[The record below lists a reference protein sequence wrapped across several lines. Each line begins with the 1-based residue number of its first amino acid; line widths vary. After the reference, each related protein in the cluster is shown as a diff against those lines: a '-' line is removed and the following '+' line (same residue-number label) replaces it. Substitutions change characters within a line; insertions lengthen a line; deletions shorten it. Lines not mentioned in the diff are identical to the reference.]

1 MISPRQPPKDKAPP
15 PGELASLLEA
25 YKPAVGVFD
34 ELFDASGRVREA
46 YAPLMRSFE
55 ALGPAGL
62 ARRWEA
68 GRRLVQEQGITF
80 NTQGEGGGQS
90 RQWLLD
96 PVPLVISPAEWAHL
110 ERGLVQRATLIN
122 LVLADCYGPQNLL
135 RQGRI
140 PPGLLYAQPDFLRPC
155 VGIKPAGG
163 VFLNLYAADVGRSP
177 DGRWWVLSDRTQIP
191 TGAGYALENRIVT
204 SRTLPE
210 PFRDMNV
217 RRLAGFFRIMQRSL
231 AELSPRPGDQP
242 RVAVLTPGPFNETYF
257 EQAYLARYLGYS
269 LVEGQDL
276 VVRDERVWLRT
287 LSGLEPVDVLLRR
300 VDDDFCDPLEL
311 RNDSMLGVPGLTR
324 ALRAG
329 TVVLA
334 NMLGTG
340 ILQSPAFMAF
350 LPGLCREIM
359 GEELIIPSVATWW
372 CGQESAREHVLN
384 RLDELFVKPAFRTHS
399 AREQGLPPNALPRRE
414 LEERIRFQPHGFVA
428 QERIELATAPG
439 WVDGRLA
446 PRRYAL
452 RVCLTAANG
461 GYAAMPGGMGRVAAG
476 EGYGLI
482 TMQRGGSTK
491 DAWVT
496 DTAPVEEATLL
507 HGDGKPVELKRAGNN
522 LPSRVADCFY
532 WLGRYAER
540 ADSTLRL
547 LRATLARCEP
557 AGNIRAVAP
566 GLEPLVG
573 TLVHQGIIPKGHWL
587 DDGRPGAD
595 GTPAQDLE
603 AALIGAVFDQD
614 RQGSL
619 RSVLERVSSLALV
632 MRDRL
637 STDTFRVARS
647 LVEPIVEMEKRLEE
661 SEALA
666 TTCALSA
673 LHRTL
678 PMLCA
683 LEGLAAENMTRTQA
697 WRFLDTGVRVERA
710 LFLTVLYWRGLHSRS
725 ADKPGLLEALL
736 EVADNSITYRS
747 RYNILPNIAA
757 TYDLLLMDTGSP
769 RSIASLLEALEGH
782 LAHLP
787 RARDSALPDPARRLL
802 MAATTRVRLLD
813 PNELAQKRGAWGES
827 AVSLAL
833 GSLRH
838 DLPAISDA
846 IYATYLAPTALMRS
860 KGG

>member
-1 MISPRQPPKDKAPP
+1 MISPRQPTKEKPAAGDVSPLVE
-15 PGELASLLEA
+15 G
-25 YKPAVGVFD
+25 YKPPAGVFD
-34 ELFDASGRVREA
+34 ELVDSAGGVRNS
-46 YAPLMRSFE
+46 YTPLMASFA
-55 ALGPAGL
+55 ALGAAGL

-68 GRRLVQEQGITF
+68 GRRLIQEQGITF

-90 RQWLLD
+90 RQWQLD
-96 PVPLVISPAEWAHL
+96 PVPLVISPADWAHL

-122 LVLADCYGPQNLL
+122 LILADCYGAQNLL

-210 PFRDMNV
+210 PFRAMNV
-217 RRLAGFFRIMQRSL
+217 RRLAGFFRVMQQSL

-276 VVRDERVWLRT
+276 VVRDERLWLRT

-311 RNDSMLGVPGLTR
+311 RNDSMLGIPGLTQ

-329 TVVLA
+329 TVGVA

-350 LPGLCREIM
+350 LPGLCREVL
-359 GEELIIPSVATWW
+359 GEDLLIPSVATWW
-372 CGQESAREHVLN
+372 CGQESAQAHVLS
-384 RLDELFVKPAFRTHS
+384 RLDDLFVKPAFRPHS
-399 AREQGLPPNALPRRE
+399 SRDRAPPPNALPRRE

-439 WVDGRLA
+439 WVDGKLA

-452 RVCLTAANG
+452 RVCLTATKG

-491 DAWVT
+491 DAWIP
-496 DTAPVEEATLL
+496 DNGPPEETTLL
-507 HGDGKPVELKRAGNN
+507 HDAGKPVELKRAGNN
-522 LPSRVADCFY
+522 LPSRVADCFF
-532 WLGRYAER
+532 WLGRYTER
-540 ADSTLRL
+540 AESTLRL

-557 AGNIRAVAP
+557 AGNSRMVAP
-566 GLEPLVG
+566 GLEPLVRA
-573 TLVHQGIIPKGHWL
+573 LVHQGIIPPGQWL
-587 DDGRPGAD
+587 DEGQQTAEAPR
-595 GTPAQDLE
+595 AQHLE
-603 AALIGAVFDQD
+603 EALIAAVFDPEKPS
-614 RQGSL
+614 SL
-619 RSVLERVSSLALV
+619 RSVLARVSGLALV

-637 STDTFRVARS
+637 STDTFRVART
-647 LVEPIVEMEKRLEE
+647 LLEPISEMEKRLEE

-666 TTCALSA
+666 ATCALSA
-673 LHRTL
+673 LHRAL

-683 LEGLAAENMTRTQA
+683 LQGLAAENMTRTQA
-697 WRFLDTGVRVERA
+697 WRFLDMGVRVERS
-710 LFLTVLYWRGLHSRS
+710 LFMAVLYWRGLQSRS
-725 ADKPGLLEALL
+725 ADHPGMLEALL

-747 RYNILPNIAA
+747 RYNIIPNIAA
-757 TYDLLLMDTGSP
+757 VYDLLLMDTGSP
-769 RSIASLLEALEGH
+769 RSIVSLLEAVEDH

-813 PNELAQKRGAWGES
+813 PNELAQKPGGWSRSGVA
-827 AVSLAL
+827 LAL
-833 GSLRH
+833 DSLRH
-838 DLPAISDA
+838 ELPAISDA
-846 IYATYLAPTALMRS
+846 IYSTYLAPTAVMRS
-860 KGG
+860 RGG